1 MTVSLAIPDDL
12 AFDLGNS
19 QVEITAR
26 VQADLAALY
35 YETELVSMGR
45 AAEMSG
51 LSRGNFEAMLAKRG
65 TARNYSASDW
75 ADDLAWAS
83 KAQG

>member
-1 MTVSLAIPDDL
+1 MTVSIAIPDEVAL
-12 AFDLGNS
+12 DLGGS
-19 QVEITAR
+19 QPEVTAR

-35 YETELVSMGR
+35 YEMEMVSLGR

-65 TARNYSASDW
+65 TVRNYSTSDW

-83 KAQG
+83 KD